1 VRVRVGIAV
10 APLLLALAWPAG
22 ASANAQQAGIQVAL
36 RALGLYCGPIDG
48 DVGPLTVAGIRA
60 VQRRSHLPVNGIAD
74 AKTRAALGP
83 LGRPLFGER
92 VLRPGNFGLD
102 VAVLQYLLT
111 RRGLYKGALDG
122 YLGPRTAVALRRYQR
137 RNRLLADAVVG
148 PRTRAALVLATGVPV
163 RAHLVASA
171 RVYTVRPGDNL
182 TFLARRFGTTVAV
195 LARAN
200 RLDPAKPLLIG
211 RRLHVPGHAVLRASS
226 ASMALAA
233 APTQV
238 RQRLDY
244 WAGRLG
250 VSPSLVRALAWME
263 SGYQPNIVSS
273 AGARGVLQTLPAT
286 RSYVERVL
294 VGQQLPQTLDGDIET
309 GVLLLRHLLQRYGG
323 DENLAL
329 AGWYQGEL
337 AVDREGVYK
346 VTKPFVSNVLA
357 LKQRM

>member
-1 VRVRVGIAV
+1 MAV

-22 ASANAQQAGIQVAL
+22 ASGNAQQAGIQVAL

-60 VQRRSHLPVNGIAD
+60 VQRRSHLPVTGIAD
-74 AKTRAALGP
+74 ARTRAALGP

-111 RRGLYKGALDG
+111 RRGLYNGALDG
-122 YLGPRTAVALRRYQR
+122 YLGPRTAVALRHYQR
-137 RNRLLADAVVG
+137 RNRLLADAIVG

-163 RAHLVASA
+163 RAHLVAA

-182 TFLARRFGTTVAV
+182 TFLARRFGTTVAM
-195 LARAN
+195 LARSN

-211 RRLHVPGHAVLRASS
+211 TRLRVPSNTVLQATAASG
-226 ASMALAA
+226 ALAA
-233 APTQV
+233 APSQV

-244 WAGRLG
+244 WSGQLG

-263 SGYQPNIVSS
+263 SGYQPNIISS
-273 AGARGVLQTLPAT
+273 AGARGVLQTLPTT
-286 RSYVERVL
+286 RRYVERIL
-294 VGQQLPQTLDGDIET
+294 AGRRLPRTLDGDIQT

-323 DENLAL
+323 DEHLAL

-337 AVDREGVYK
+337 AVDHYGVYK
-346 VTKPFVSNVLA
+346 VTKPFVANVLA